1 MENKKQNTTTLD
13 LSDLFISFVSKSAYQ
28 YKNQNKPTLSFY
40 VDYRDELQSSTM
52 EKIFEHAKEY
62 KMSLEN
68 SIYDWL
74 ENNFCFDGSDVDF
87 YKHFSDFKENY
98 PEYYDEIVDNEFL
111 QDELMDKFY
120 DSFNFDYNIEQLLGN
135 SYPEDLTLYFGSD
148 WDDDYL
154 ENSIFQDID
163 PYENDEITDE
173 FLGECDNTMI
183 GWLVKSQGY
192 QVKDIFDSEKR
203 KNSKFLKSV
212 FEELYDYIDG
222 LDGMQL
228 IAIPDSTNWEAI
240 YKLYN
245 ENKGVILKAG
255 TCFGLFNS
263 VYGSGSGLGIEI
275 EKDILIDEKASLYK
289 VTIERK
295 NDSWGYSPDSVYGLY
310 RSSGEDLELA

>member
-1 MENKKQNTTTLD
+1 MNNKKQNIATLD
-13 LSDLFISFVSKSAYQ
+13 LSELFISFVSESAYQ
-28 YKNQNKPTLSFY
+28 YNNQNKPTLSFY
-40 VDYRDELQSSTM
+40 IDYRDELQSSTM
-52 EKIFEHAKEY
+52 EKIFEYAKEY

-74 ENNFCFDGSDVDF
+74 ESNLCFDGSDVDF
-87 YKHFSDFKENY
+87 YKHLSDFKENY
-98 PEYYDEIVDNEFL
+98 PQYYDEIVDNETL
-111 QDELMDKFY
+111 QDNLMDKFY
-120 DSFNFDYNIEQLLGN
+120 DSFNFDYGIEQLLNN
-135 SYPEDLTLYFGSD
+135 SRPEDLTLYFGCD

-173 FLGECDNTMI
+173 FLSECENTMI

-192 QVKDIFDSEKR
+192 QLKDIFDSEKR

-245 ENKGVILKAG
+245 EHKGVILKAG

-263 VYGSGSGLGIEI
+263 VYGSGSGLGIKT

-310 RSSGEDLELA
+310 RSSDEELELA

>member
-1 MENKKQNTTTLD
+1 MNNKKQNTTTLD
-13 LSDLFISFVSKSAYQ
+13 LSDLFISFVSESAYQ
-28 YKNQNKPTLSFY
+28 YKNQDKPTLSFY
-40 VDYRDELQSSTM
+40 IDYRDELQSSTM
-52 EKIFEHAKEY
+52 EGIFEHAKEY
-62 KMSLEN
+62 KMSLEY
-68 SIYDWL
+68 SVHDWL
-74 ENNFCFDGSDVDF
+74 DENFCLDNSNVDF
-87 YKHFSDFKENY
+87 YKHLSEFKEKY
-98 PEYYDEIVDNEFL
+98 PEYYDEIVDIEG
-111 QDELMDKFY
+111 ELMDKFY
-120 DSFNFDYNIEQLLGN
+120 DSFDFDYGIEQLLSN
-135 SYPEDLTLYFGSD
+135 SRPEDLTLYFGSD

-173 FLGECDNTMI
+173 FLSECENTMI

-228 IAIPDSTNWEAI
+228 IAIPDSTDWEAI
-240 YKLYN
+240 YKLYS

-263 VYGSGSGLGIEI
+263 VYGSGSGLGIET

-295 NDSWGYSPDSVYGLY
+295 DSSCNYSPDSVYGLY
-310 RSSGEDLELA
+310 RSSGENLELA

>member
-1 MENKKQNTTTLD
+1 MENEKQNTTTLD
-13 LSDLFISFVSKSAYQ
+13 LSDLFISFVSESAYQ
-28 YKNQNKPTLSFY
+28 YKNQDKPTLSFY
-40 VDYRDELQSSTM
+40 IDYRDELQSSTM
-52 EKIFEHAKEY
+52 EEIFEYAKEY
-62 KMSLEN
+62 KMSLEY
-68 SIYDWL
+68 SVHDWL
-74 ENNFCFDGSDVDF
+74 DENFCLDNSNVDF
-87 YKHFSDFKENY
+87 YKHLSEFKEKY
-98 PEYYDEIVDNEFL
+98 PEYYDEIVDIEG
-111 QDELMDKFY
+111 ELMDKFY
-120 DSFNFDYNIEQLLGN
+120 DSFDFDYGIEQLLSN
-135 SYPEDLTLYFGSD
+135 SRPEDLTLYFGSD

-173 FLGECDNTMI
+173 FLSECENTMI

-228 IAIPDSTNWEAI
+228 VAIPDSTDWKAI
-240 YKLYN
+240 YKLYS
-245 ENKGVILKAG
+245 ENKGVILKSG
-255 TCFGLFNS
+255 TYFGLFNS
-263 VYGSGSGLGIEI
+263 VHGSGSGLGIET

-295 NDSWGYSPDSVYGLY
+295 NDSCSYSPDSVYGLY
-310 RSSGEDLELA
+310 RSSGENLELA

>member
-1 MENKKQNTTTLD
+1 MNNKKQNIATLD
-13 LSDLFISFVSKSAYQ
+13 LSDLFISFVSENAYQ
-28 YKNQNKPTLSFY
+28 YKNQDKPTLSFY
-40 VDYRDELQSSTM
+40 IDYRDELQSSTM
-52 EKIFEHAKEY
+52 EKIFEYAKEY

-68 SIYDWL
+68 SVYDWL
-74 ENNFCFDGSDVDF
+74 ESNLCFDGSDVDF
-87 YKHFSDFKENY
+87 YKHLSDFKEKY
-98 PEYYDEIVDNEFL
+98 LEYYDEIVDIEN
-111 QDELMDKFY
+111 ELMDKFY
-120 DSFNFDYNIEQLLGN
+120 DSFNFDYGIEQLLSN
-135 SYPEDLTLYFGSD
+135 SRPEDLTLYFGSD

-154 ENSIFQDID
+154 ENSIFQDND

-173 FLGECDNTMI
+173 FLSECENTMI

-203 KNSKFLKSV
+203 KNSKFLNSV
-212 FEELYDYIDG
+212 FEELYDYING

-228 IAIPDSTNWEAI
+228 VAIPDSTNWNAI

-255 TCFGLFNS
+255 TYFGLFNS
-263 VYGSGSGLGIEI
+263 VDGSGSGLGIET

-295 NDSWGYSPDSVYGLY
+295 NDSWDYSPDSVYGLC
-310 RSSGEDLELA
+310 RSSSEELKLS